1 MLIGSKGWLSQVVTG
16 RWSLPVS
23 PNGPWPPAVTKLQ
36 TQAGPPPMSFE
47 CQPHLTTLSSLRL
60 PFQALFQAPF
70 RGSFSPCD
78 HRNIGRSTA
87 PTWNWITSLVGNRKL
102 SFLKFCLEICRPR
115 KSAKG
120 LRRAVQL
127 APLELKHH

>member
-1 MLIGSKGWLSQVVTG
+1 MLIGSKGWSQVVTG

-60 PFQALFQAPF
+60 PFQALFKHLSGGLFLLETTGTLAGQQPQHGA
-70 RGSFSPCD
+70 
-78 HRNIGRSTA
+78 
-87 PTWNWITSLVGNRKL
+87 GNPIWSEKENL
-102 SFLKFCLEICRPR
+102 SFFKFCLETR
-115 KSAKG
+115 KSSKG
-120 LRRAVQL
+120 LRRAIQL
-127 APLELKHH
+127 APLELKHR